1 MKKGSLLLSLVY
13 VLFAAAAAYA
23 QANGKLQIHFM
34 DVGQG
39 DGAVLI
45 SPGGQVVLFD
55 DGTSKSCDKPVS
67 YLQQLGITK
76 IDYHFTSHYHSDHI
90 GCAPQVFQEIA
101 LPGTVFDRGG
111 TYPSSIFQN
120 YVAAAGSH
128 RQTATQG
135 TEVTLDE
142 GSASPVKIDVVA
154 LAGNGIATTNE
165 NDLSLVAVVHFGQ
178 FVAEIGGDLSGFQT
192 QNYQDIETSVAPL
205 VGPIDVYKVH
215 HHCSA
220 YSTNDAW
227 LSTTKPKVAIVS
239 VGDGN
244 VYRHPTADCLER
256 LHLAGVKTYWTE
268 TGNGAEPDQAY
279 DTIAKNI
286 VVEVDPGA
294 QSFTLTPTGATA
306 VTFPIGGAGGAVV
319 GGGAAAGGGAVT
331 GGGAATGGAAGGTAG
346 TSTPAQTQYAWSK
359 HSKVYHYANCKFVE
373 NISPEHLVRGTTPPP
388 GMKLHHGCPK

>member
-1 MKKGSLLLSLVY
+1 MRKRCFGLLLVSI
-13 VLFAAAAAYA
+13 LFSAVVAFA

-55 DGTSKSCDKPVS
+55 DGTSKGCDKPVS

-101 LPGTVFDRGG
+101 LPGAVLDRGG
-111 TYPSSIFQN
+111 SYPSTVFQN
-120 YVAAAGSH
+120 YVTAAGSH

-135 TEVTLDE
+135 MEVILDQ
-142 GSASPVKIDVVA
+142 GSANPVTIDVVA

-178 FVAEIGGDLSGFQT
+178 FAAEFGGDLSGFQT
-192 QNYQDIETSVAPL
+192 QNYQDIETSVAPV
-205 VGPIDVYKVH
+205 VGSIDVYKVH

-220 YSTNDAW
+220 YSTNDTW
-227 LSTTKPKVAIVS
+227 LATTKPKVAIIS

-244 VYRHPTADCLER
+244 VYRHPTSDCLER

-268 TGNGAEPDQAY
+268 TGNGADPDPAY
-279 DTIAKNI
+279 DTVGKNI
-286 VVEVDPGA
+286 VVEVDPAA
-294 QSFTLTPTGATA
+294 QDFTLTPTGASS
-306 VTFPIGGAGGAVV
+306 VTYPIG
-319 GGGAAAGGGAVT
+319 AAGGGTAGGGTT
-331 GGGAATGGAAGGTAG
+331 GGVT
-346 TSTPAQTQYAWSK
+346 TPAQTQYAWSK
-359 HSKVYHYANCKFVE
+359 NSNVYHYANCKYVQ
-373 NISPEHLVRGTTPPP
+373 NISPENLVRGATPPA
-388 GMKLHHGCPK
+388 GKTLHRGCPK